1 MQQHTSELDQKMFF
15 SWCDNVPLFPD
26 HADVKRYGLT
36 GLTKNRSLSYNSKL
50 GLLPCFDLPLST
62 CADLCLLSYKNF
74 KICYVGNNQQENI
87 NPDRKAILSHNLA
100 MIRQPD
106 QFVKT
111 LSYEIKKSN
120 FGFFRFFESGDVE
133 NYQQLKTIFKV
144 CNHCEYV
151 NFSLFTKRGDILD
164 QMLSEQT
171 QTRKKIKPKNL
182 NIIYSTDRPEIPIH
196 PAEQKKFKILGLS
209 YGEITGDQNRITCE
223 ASKTGSCDL
232 CRECFL
238 TPKNQKKNKANFVFL
253 GHGKNYTARAE
264 KLKDYLNGTGSALET
279 VQTHHTKTQNKTQN
293 KTNRAQGQQCRQ
305 HTKTQNKA
313 SNAHTN

>member
-1 MQQHTSELDQKMFF
+1 MTMQTHQDHLTELDQKSLFV
-15 SWCDNVPLFPD
+15 WCDNVPLFPD
-26 HADVKRYGLT
+26 HENVKRYGLT

-50 GLLPCFDLPLST
+50 GLLPCYDLPLGT
-62 CADLCLLSYKNF
+62 CADLCLLSHKNF
-74 KICYVGNNQQENI
+74 LICYVGNNQQENI

-100 MIRQPD
+100 MIRRPD

-111 LSYEIKKSN
+111 LTYEIKKSN

-133 NYQQLKTIFKV
+133 NYEQLKAVFKV
-144 CNHCEYV
+144 CNNCEFV

-164 QMLSEQT
+164 QMLTEQT
-171 QTRKKIKPKNL
+171 QTRKKIKPENL

-209 YGEITGDQNRITCE
+209 FGEISADEDRTTCE
-223 ASKTGSCDL
+223 ASKTKHCDL

-238 TPKNQKKNKANFVFL
+238 TPKNQKKNKGKFVFL

-264 KLKDYLNGTGSALET
+264 KLKNYLAGTGDALQT
-279 VQTHHTKTQNKTQN
+279 VQNHAKTQNQ
-293 KTNRAQGQQCRQ
+293 
-305 HTKTQNKA
+305 TKTSTQTRTTARTARKAQN
-313 SNAHTN
+313 